1 MGFGGLIT
9 KTCDSRALRRAGALV
24 TEQAVTV
31 AVTAKQAIS
40 ALPADFLPNE
50 REAWAII
57 ADALVNKPAVN
68 AGVNSETSRSIGRT
82 LDRLDWMMI
91 QTKADDLVNEAAV
104 NRSANTAGAVSERQ
118 IIQANAER
126 IGQVRGEHRAAAW

>member
-50 REAWAII
+50 HEAWAII
-57 ADALVNKPAVN
+57 ADALVNK
-68 AGVNSETSRSIGRT
+68 
-82 LDRLDWMMI
+82 
-91 QTKADDLVNEAAV
+91 AAV
-104 NRSANTAGAVSERQ
+104 NSRVNSKFAVNQGVNRLHVNHAPARSFGGRRRCKTNPISGFSKPTP
-118 IIQANAER
+118 
-126 IGQVRGEHRAAAW
+126 